1 MAEIITEKG
10 RIAIKKMAQVS
21 QCVRVLGLMP
31 NPEDFALRLIGD
43 LRGIIKMMNNISVR
57 IDDILERYM
66 SIPVE
71 FLYEG
76 FDLILEKL
84 NNLNDYAKFA
94 IAETTGVLSST
105 VSSARELT
113 DALGSAVS
121 TTTSAVLQVGGGL
134 TYASVAM
141 GANIKLMMS
150 GNSREM
156 LTNDVVQDVVDGKV
170 PVSEMMN
177 EFDRRIDEE
186 VGGADNAAKS
196 IRDWTE
202 NAASKSTESINDF
215 FGDVGGGLK
224 DAEDWV
230 NGVKSGADKI
240 VDDSV
245 GVLIEKVE
253 NAKRVV
259 EEKIERV
266 REIFNNLTKNFDES
280 FGTLVGKSW
289 VEDAF
294 RNASNT
300 AYEKMDGPVFDAI
313 GEITKET
320 ADFIKN
326 FNIGKVVTGL
336 AGLFAGAGL
345 ATLAMDLLPNIDTDK
360 MLKSIIGGVE
370 RRIVDKMTELQ
381 HNKVYGDGPEV
392 TDLMEIPDTPWRLS
406 KDDCEIYI
414 ENEGKYAKQLEAFLE
429 ENNSER
435 EKLLAELAKATT
447 PADVRRI
454 TKENREKM
462 KSNKSALKQM
472 RKIRRDVIKA
482 KQIKKYKSFLKIEL
496 DYLQKE
502 FNNVK
507 DNIKRDWDDMTNQY
521 RRAIEEITKFFT
533 NLGSG
538 GCESIDRCCDRIND
552 DADQIVE
559 LCQNITVAL
568 TNTVAVVPVPYAI
581 GSCIDMPVH
590 KLLSFFKD
598 VKIVLSFLKNI
609 IQLGVDIVSQM
620 SILAK
625 IVCNGIQSV
634 SEVLNTLMSLIG
646 IDKILNMIDFLVALF
661 RPKMADAKLL
671 LENALSPVY
680 YNETEEYE
688 NKMSELEA
696 SAMAEDGEG
705 EDLENSMDELEEK
718 GDEIVAYRS
727 PILNAECDDFAGWIY
742 YYAKA
747 SNEYMRPKWSEKKR
761 KRKNKVIKRAAR
773 KNKVRSGK
781 LIGGVAQLKK
791 NSGFGHIDKN
801 GEWQGRSVS
810 AYDAFYWYTKWTSDP
825 TDCEPDFSNVEMVYD
840 ANGNL
845 IGMKAINKSVVSPIQ
860 TTANG
865 SLVELSDGRRVFV
878 EGKNVKSG
886 DFVNVDG
893 VKYRVK

>member
-66 SIPVE
+66 GIPIE

-105 VSSARELT
+105 VSSAKELT

-186 VGGADNAAKS
+186 VGGADAAAAS
-196 IRDWTE
+196 IRDWTK
-202 NAASKSTESINDF
+202 NAASNSTESINDF
-215 FGDVGGGLK
+215 FGDMGSGLK

-447 PADVRRI
+447 PADVRKI

-472 RKIRRDVIKA
+472 RKIRRDVVKA

-502 FNNVK
+502 INNVK

-598 VKIVLSFLKNI
+598 VKIVLSFLKSI

-625 IVCNGIQSV
+625 IVCNGIQSI

-688 NKMSELEA
+688 NKMTELEEI
-696 SAMAEDGEG
+696 AMAEDGEG

-747 SNEYMRPKWSEKKR
+747 SNEYMRQEWSENKR

-791 NSGFGHIDKN
+791 NNGFGHIDKN
-801 GEWQGRSVS
+801 GKWQMRSVS

>member
-57 IDDILERYM
+57 IDDILERYT
-66 SIPVE
+66 SIPIE

-105 VSSARELT
+105 VSSAKELT

-177 EFDRRIDEE
+177 EIDNRIDKE
-186 VGGADNAAKS
+186 VGGADDAAKS

-215 FGDVGGGLK
+215 FGDMGSGLK

-447 PADVRRI
+447 PADVRKI

-502 FNNVK
+502 LNNVK

-533 NLGSG
+533 NWGSG
-538 GCESIDRCCDRIND
+538 GSESIDRCCDRINE

-598 VKIVLSFLKNI
+598 VKIVLSFLKSI

-625 IVCNGIQSV
+625 IVCNGIQSLA
-634 SEVLNTLMSLIG
+634 EVLKTLMSLIG

-688 NKMSELEA
+688 NKMNELEA

-747 SNEYMRPKWSEKKR
+747 SNEYMRPRWSEKKR

-773 KNKVRSGK
+773 KNKVRNGK

-791 NSGFGHIDKN
+791 NNGFGHIDKN

>member
-1 MAEIITEKG
+1 MAEIITKSG

-43 LRGIIKMMNNISVR
+43 LRGIIKIMNNISVR
-57 IDDILERYM
+57 IDDILDRYM
-66 SIPVE
+66 SIPIE

-105 VSSARELT
+105 ISSAKELT

-141 GANIKLMMS
+141 GANIKLTMS
-150 GNSREM
+150 GNGREM

-177 EFDRRIDEE
+177 EFDKRIENE
-186 VGGADNAAKS
+186 VGGADAAAAS
-196 IRDWTE
+196 IRDWTN
-202 NAASKSTESINDF
+202 NAAANSTESINDF
-215 FGDVGGGLK
+215 FGDIGSGIE

-240 VDDSV
+240 VDNSV

-266 REIFNNLTKNFDES
+266 REAFDNLTKNFDES

-326 FNIGKVVTGL
+326 FNIGKVVTSI
-336 AGLFAGAGL
+336 AGLYAGAGL

-370 RRIVDKMTELQ
+370 RRIVDKLTELQ
-381 HNKVYGDGPEV
+381 QDKIYGDGPEV

-435 EKLLAELAKATT
+435 EKLLAELATATT
-447 PADVRRI
+447 PADIRKI

-482 KQIKKYKSFLKIEL
+482 KQIKKYKSFLKTEMEC
-496 DYLQKE
+496 LQKE

-507 DNIKRDWDDMTNQY
+507 DNIKRDWDNMTNQY
-521 RRAIEEITKFFT
+521 KKAIEEITKFF
-533 NLGSG
+533 NNSGYG
-538 GCESIDRCCDRIND
+538 GCESIDRCCDRINE

-559 LCQNITVAL
+559 LCKNITVAL

-609 IQLGVDIVSQM
+609 IQLGIDIVSQM
-620 SILAK
+620 TILAK
-625 IVCNGIQSV
+625 IICNGIQSLT
-634 SEVLNTLMSLIG
+634 EVLKTLMSLIG

-696 SAMAEDGEG
+696 MAMADDGDGE
-705 EDLENSMDELEEK
+705 ELENSLDELEEK

-742 YYAKA
+742 YYTKA
-747 SNEYMRPKWSEKKR
+747 SNEYMSPGWGEKKR

-773 KNKVRSGK
+773 KNKARSGK

-791 NSGFGHIDKN
+791 NNGFGHIDKN

>member
-66 SIPVE
+66 GIPIE

-186 VGGADNAAKS
+186 VGGADIAAKS

-202 NAASKSTESINDF
+202 NAASTSTESINDF
-215 FGDVGGGLK
+215 FGDMGSGLK

-266 REIFNNLTKNFDES
+266 REIFDNLTKNFDES

-447 PADVRRI
+447 PADVRKI

-502 FNNVK
+502 LNNVK

-598 VKIVLSFLKNI
+598 VKIVLSFLKSI

-625 IVCNGIQSV
+625 IVCNGIQSI

-688 NKMSELEA
+688 NKMTELEEI
-696 SAMAEDGEG
+696 AMAEDGEG

-747 SNEYMRPKWSEKKR
+747 SNEYMRPKWSEN

-791 NSGFGHIDKN
+791 NNGFGHIDKN

-810 AYDAFYWYTKWTSDP
+810 AYEAFYWYTKWTSDP